1 MPAEF
6 LNDAALQIVLQELE
20 LDRKKTLS
28 KRLEAFAVIAAGA
41 AILIIG
47 FLFNFILLHPLAY
60 VIIALAVMILGGV
73 FYSNSHKKFQVYR
86 NAFKKKV
93 IGAALSSID
102 QSLVI
107 EPEYGIG
114 EQEFIDSQLFTRDPD
129 RYSTEDFVSGKAGNT
144 DFYFAEVNAEYK
156 TVTTDNKG
164 RRTETWHEIL
174 KGIIFTA
181 DFNKN
186 FQGVTVIR
194 PKDIGSR
201 LGSWIAKAVP
211 IFSSHNQL
219 VELENLEFD
228 KTFITHSTDQVE
240 ARYILTPAMMDKL
253 CQLNSKSNYTIS
265 LSFIGTRVYIAFPLR
280 EDYFEPPLFKSILS
294 PSFLERDVN
303 LVRFMYDIIK
313 ELDLN
318 TRIWGKN

>member
-1 MPAEF
+1 MPADF

-20 LDRKKTLS
+20 TDRKKALS
-28 KRLEAFAVIAAGA
+28 KRLQACAIVASGIAV
-41 AILIIG
+41 LIIG
-47 FLFNFILLHPLAY
+47 FLSNFILLPPWGY
-60 VIIALAVMILGGV
+60 IVIALAGIILGGV
-73 FYSNSHKKFQVYR
+73 FYSDSHKKFQLYR
-86 NAFKKKV
+86 DIFKKKV
-93 IGAALSSID
+93 IRTALSAID

-114 EQEFIDSQLFTRDPD
+114 EKEFIDSQLFARDPH
-129 RYSTEDFVSGKAGNT
+129 RYSTEDFVSGKAGKT

-164 RRTETWHEIL
+164 RRTETWHEIF

-186 FQGVTVIR
+186 FQGLTVIR
-194 PKDIGSR
+194 PKDLGSR

-211 IFSSHNQL
+211 VFSNHDQL
-219 VELENLEFD
+219 VELENMEFND
-228 KTFITHSTDQVE
+228 TFITHSTDQIE

-253 CQLNSKSNYTIS
+253 CELNRKCNYTIS
-265 LSFIGTRVYIAFPLR
+265 LSFIGTRIYIAFPLR
-280 EDYFEPPLFKSILS
+280 EDYFEPPLFKSILR

-303 LVRFMYDIIK
+303 LVRFMYDIVR
-313 ELDLN
+313 ELNLN